1 MIDKVYEFNETLLMI
16 PRRPVGMLGDDEA
29 IHLEKA
35 LREELQE
42 FVDGQKLGDM
52 IATVDSLIDLV
63 YFAFGG
69 LYKMG
74 VPVDAAVEI
83 FHAMHDCNMTKRRG
97 SVERRAV
104 GLVADAVKP
113 DGWVPPE
120 ERIGEILS
128 RYAHNDRN

>member
-1 MIDKVYEFNETLLMI
+1 MIDKVYEFNETLLRI
-16 PRRPVGMLGDDEA
+16 PRRSLGMLSQDEA
-29 IHLEKA
+29 VHLEKA
-35 LREELQE
+35 LKEEVQE

-52 IATVDSLIDLV
+52 IATVDSLIDLA

-74 VPVDAAVEI
+74 IPVEAAMEI
-83 FHAMHDCNMTKRRG
+83 FHAVHDCNMTKKRG
-97 SVERRAV
+97 AVARRAV
-104 GLVADAVKP
+104 GQVADAVKP

-128 RYAHNDRN
+128 RHA